1 MRPDVY
7 IHVCLGWT
15 DEGCRSAFKGLL
27 GGRLER
33 MHAIKS
39 TKMWHSWGFK
49 NWRLHVS
56 AGPSVEAVIYK
67 TSSCVDDDID
77 M

>member
-1 MRPDVY
+1 MFTSMYALVGLMKAAGRHLKVY
-7 IHVCLGWT
+7 WVVVWN
-15 DEGCRSAFKGLL
+15 
-27 GGRLER
+27 